1 MPVQLPV
8 LGDRKAIRPRQPATL
23 RVGDLARKSG
33 KTVRALHLYEELGLL
48 EPIERSKSG
57 YRLYDAEAVTRVRW
71 ISKFQE
77 LGFSLSEIRDLALQ
91 WEKGDS
97 APGSMARVEN
107 LLRDKLAEAREQ
119 IARLSTLERELVASL
134 EYLET
139 CPTCDP
145 RRIVEACSACDLH
158 HEEQPELVAGFSAR
172 AH

>member
-1 MPVQLPV
+1 MSIQLPI
-8 LGDRKAIRPRQPATL
+8 LGAPRAKQPARATL

-33 KTVRALHLYEELGLL
+33 KTVRALHLYEEIGLL
-48 EPIERSKSG
+48 VPIERSKSG

-77 LGFSLSEIRDLALQ
+77 LGFSLSEIRDIARQ
-91 WEKGDS
+91 WEQGAS
-97 APGSMARVEN
+97 APGEMARVET

-119 IARLSTLERELVASL
+119 IERLRTLERELVASL
-134 EYLET
+134 DYLET

-145 RRIVEACSACDLH
+145 RRIADACSACDMH
-158 HEEQPELVAGFSAR
+158 AEEQPDLVAGFSAR

>member
-1 MPVQLPV
+1 MALQLPI
-8 LGDRKAIRPRQPATL
+8 LGEQKKAKPSRRAATL
-23 RVGDLARKSG
+23 RVGDLARRAG
-33 KTVRALHLYEELGLL
+33 KTVRALRLYEEIGLL

-77 LGFSLSEIRDLALQ
+77 LGFSLSEIRDVARQ
-91 WEKGDS
+91 WESGAS
-97 APGSMARVEN
+97 APGAMARVET

-119 IARLSTLERELVASL
+119 IERLQSLERELVASL
-134 EYLET
+134 DYLET

-158 HEEQPELVAGFSAR
+158 DEAQPELVAGFSA
-172 AH
+172 H